1 MPDRIAF
8 TQGIQGP
15 SIIAMASVTTG
26 TVSAALTQNRRL
38 MSASSGLLSAAAV
51 GAIGSSAIPQMGQP
65 PGCSR
70 RTSGCI
76 GQVHPVEPLSA
87 LPALTDAAAGGLPAG
102 GPAPR

>member
-1 MPDRIAF
+1 MTTIPDRIAS
-8 TQGIQGP
+8 TQGTQGP

-38 MSASSGLLSAAAV
+38 MSASSGLASEAAD
-51 GAIGSSAIPQMGQP
+51 GAIGSSAIPQMGQS
-65 PGCSR
+65 PGSSR

-76 GQVHPVEPLSA
+76 GQVQPARPLS
-87 LPALTDAAAGGLPAG
+87 ALTDAAADSMPPR